1 MTESKKAR
9 SVLHLRNY
17 EVMEF
22 RFKHINA
29 NEKENFKLE
38 FDLEHRVIEKN
49 GLILVSLTANVK
61 NENLIPDKEEFIV
74 QANII
79 GTFEIVTDEGTE
91 LTQEQEKHLKEV
103 STITILFPFLRSLI
117 NSINTLGEKSLI
129 FPVINIRDYIKN
141 NGKL

>member
-1 MTESKKAR
+1 MTRNKNPR

-22 RFKHINA
+22 HFKHINA
-29 NEKENFKLE
+29 NKKENFKLE
-38 FDLEHRVIEKN
+38 FNLDHRVLEED
-49 GLILVSLTANVK
+49 GLIFVSLSADVK
-61 NENLIPDKEEFIV
+61 NENLVPDEEEFIV
-74 QANII
+74 HANVI
-79 GTFEIVTDEGTE
+79 GTFELTKDENVE
-91 LTQEQEKHLKEV
+91 LTNEQEKHLKEI